1 MDFDSVLVA
10 NRGEIARR
18 VFRSCRDLGLT
29 TVAVFSDP
37 DADSPF
43 VAEADRAVRL
53 PGASPAETYLQGE
66 AIVRAALRAGAQ
78 AVHPGYGFLSENADF
93 ARAVQAAGLIWI
105 GPPPRAIE
113 LMGSKI
119 EAKRLMA
126 EAGVPVLAE
135 LKPADVGER
144 DLPVLIKA
152 SAGGGGRGMRVVTN
166 LAALDAQLTAAAGEA
181 ERAFGDPAV
190 FCERYLATGRH
201 LEVQVLAD
209 QYGTVWAVGEREC
222 SIQRRH
228 QKVIEEA
235 PAPLADR
242 VAGLRERLRQA
253 AIAATRAVDYT
264 GAGTV
269 EFISDQQ
276 GNFYFLE
283 MNTRL
288 QVEHPVT
295 EATTGLDLVRAQL
308 QIAAGRQLAEQPP
321 PSRGHAIEARL
332 YAEDPAQDW
341 LPQSGALHLIEFDQQ
356 VSKFRGPGHIGLRLD
371 SGVENGSRI
380 GVHYDPMLAK
390 VICFGEDRRQVA
402 RTLAGA
408 LARARLHGPVTNR
421 DLLVRVLRDPA
432 FLDGELATDFLDR
445 PELREPLADQ
455 RAEWLSTVAAALAA
469 ATDKAGSGLPR
480 GWRNVYSQ
488 PQRRGY
494 RGRHGEHQVD
504 YRITRAGTSIEG
516 HGELAVITT
525 RPDAVVLEIGGVRHS
540 FSVAS
545 YGRTVYVDSD
555 LGPVR
560 LTELERFT
568 DPATAAPAGSLLA
581 PMPGAIVRVGVDVGE
596 QVQQGRPLL
605 WIEAMKME
613 HPIAAPAAGK
623 VVELAVGIGDQ
634 VGQDDVLVVLELG
647 QP

>member
-18 VFRSCRDLGLT
+18 VFRSCRELGLA

-53 PGASPAETYLQGE
+53 PGTNPAETYLDGA
-66 AIVRAALRAGAQ
+66 AIVAAALRAGAQ

-93 ARAVQAAGLIWI
+93 ARTVQAAGMAWI
-105 GPPPRAIE
+105 GPPPQAIE

-126 EAGVPVLAE
+126 AAGVPVLRQLLPAE
-135 LKPADVGER
+135 VTER

-152 SAGGGGRGMRVVTN
+152 SAGGGGRGMRVVTE
-166 LAALDAQLTAAAGEA
+166 LADLDAQLAAAAGEA

-209 QYGTVWAVGEREC
+209 QHGTVWTVGDREC

-235 PAPLADR
+235 PSPLADR
-242 VAGLRERLRQA
+242 VAGLRDRLCQA
-253 AIAATRAVDYT
+253 ALAATRAVDYT

-308 QIAAGRQLAEQPP
+308 QLAAGRRLAERPP
-321 PSRGHAIEARL
+321 PSCGYAIEARL
-332 YAEDPAQDW
+332 YAEDPAQEW
-341 LPQSGALHLIEFDQQ
+341 LPQSGTLQLIEFDQRL
-356 VSKFRGPGHIGLRLD
+356 SRFSGPEDAGLRLD
-371 SGVENGSRI
+371 SGVENGSQI
-380 GVHYDPMLAK
+380 SVHYDPMLAK
-390 VICFGEDRRQVA
+390 LICFGDDRREVA

-408 LARARLHGPVTNR
+408 LAKARLHGPITNR

-432 FLDGELATDFLDR
+432 FLDGELATDFLQR
-445 PELREPLADQ
+445 LELREPLADEATE
-455 RAEWLSTVAAALAA
+455 RLSAVAAALAA
-469 ATDKAGSGLPR
+469 ASKAGSGLPS

-494 RGRHGEHQVD
+494 RGRYGEYQIE
-504 YRITRAGTSIEG
+504 YRVSRTAVLVEGFPAMGVIATS
-516 HGELAVITT
+516 
-525 RPDAVVLEIGGVRHS
+525 PDAVVLELEGVRHT
-540 FSVAS
+540 FAVAV
-545 YGRTVYVDSD
+545 YGQSSYVDSD
-555 LGPVR
+555 LAPVM
-560 LTELERFT
+560 LTALERFI
-568 DPATAAPAGSLLA
+568 DPAATAAAGSLLA
-581 PMPGAIVRVGVDVGE
+581 PMPGAIVRIGVAAGE
-596 QVQQGRPLL
+596 RVEQGQPLL

-613 HPIAAPAAGK
+613 HPIVAPAAGQ
-623 VVELAVGIGDQ
+623 VVELAVGVGNQ
-634 VGQDDVLVVLELG
+634 VGQDDVLIVLELE